1 MAQYQEDRGQLEA
14 QFKQFRQ
21 AREQLVTDVRGRLD
35 EMHGRLNGKEQELA
49 EAQRRIEE
57 LQRSHAEPARLAKRQ
72 AEVHELEVTRLR
84 ERLETA
90 EVKVRSK
97 VAELAALKEELAAS
111 RQDAQS
117 ADRAMRDQLSQV
129 EERLASTTRDLQL
142 SQLPQPVAEP
152 EEVGELRRQLS
163 AERHRR
169 ERLLKESNE
178 RLRKAH
184 QVMSKMRKTLE
195 KMGVFQGDESAADAA
210 DEAGSGSVEILDQ
223 VPATPQPMPRPKLP
237 KPTPRS
243 AAADL
248 TLLPEIVE
256 VLAEPEPAVEA
267 ATAPAPVVVETHRTE
282 PGPAEA
288 AAARDETALA
298 PEDEFSDD
306 LPVLTDED

>member
-1 MAQYQEDRGQLEA
+1 MALAARQQALSEVEHQAEEGQQRVAELLDDLQKRGDEQAQQADLIKELRSNLRSTEEDLRHQRSAMAQYQEDRGQLEA

-72 AEVHELEVTRLR
+72 AEVHELEVSRLR

-97 VAELAALKEELAAS
+97 VAELAALKGELAAS

-195 KMGVFQGDESAADAA
+195 KMGVFQGEESAADAA
-210 DEAGSGSVEILDQ
+210 ADEAGAAPSRFSSARNTAAHARPNCSSQRRGR
-223 VPATPQPMPRPKLP
+223 QPP
-237 KPTPRS
+237 
-243 AAADL
+243 
-248 TLLPEIVE
+248 I
-256 VLAEPEPAVEA
+256 
-267 ATAPAPVVVETHRTE
+267 
-282 PGPAEA
+282 
-288 AAARDETALA
+288 
-298 PEDEFSDD
+298 
-306 LPVLTDED
+306 